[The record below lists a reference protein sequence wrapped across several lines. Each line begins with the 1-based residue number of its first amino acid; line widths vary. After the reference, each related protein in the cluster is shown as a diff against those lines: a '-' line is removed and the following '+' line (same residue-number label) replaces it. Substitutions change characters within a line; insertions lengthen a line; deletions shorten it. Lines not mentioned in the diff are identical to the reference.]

1 MSPKAVVFDIGNVL
15 IEWNPERMYDRV
27 IGVERRRA
35 LFNAVDLHG
44 MNIRVDAG
52 ANWITEVR
60 ALAAAHPDFTDEIML
75 WHDRWIEMASP
86 VIPQSVQ
93 IMDANSGS
101 AAGIIY
107 RGPVAYHDS
116 TLGYAIA
123 GAWWHPFFR
132 AWLGIGAA
140 NLSLGA
146 AAIIR

>member
-1 MSPKAVVFDIGNVL
+1 
-15 IEWNPERMYDRV
+15 
-27 IGVERRRA
+27 
-35 LFNAVDLHG
+35 
-44 MNIRVDAG
+44 
-52 ANWITEVR
+52 
-60 ALAAAHPDFTDEIML
+60 
-75 WHDRWIEMASP
+75 
-86 VIPQSVQ
+86 
-93 IMDANSGS
+93 MDANSGS

-146 AAIIR
+146 AAICRFQAPIPQTRRISGLELASPKP